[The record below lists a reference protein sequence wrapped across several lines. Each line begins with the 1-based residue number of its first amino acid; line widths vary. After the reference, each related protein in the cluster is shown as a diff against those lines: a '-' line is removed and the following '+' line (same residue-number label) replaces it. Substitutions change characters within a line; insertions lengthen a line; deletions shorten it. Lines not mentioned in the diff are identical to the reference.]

1 MKPTKTNIKA
11 AAVTA
16 VAKPV
21 ATGVI
26 DWGNYQGESGFE
38 NVQQSD
44 LGIPFLSIIQSKS
57 PQFDKTHKD
66 YPTKKIEGVEVGDII
81 NSVTNKVLAKVDK
94 GHILVVPATFEKTYN
109 EYKQGRGGLVRI
121 HRNPAVLDDVTGQ
134 TDKGEGVLSNGN
146 ILAETSNFY
155 VLLLVE
161 GEEPIPSIISM
172 ASTQLKNGRKWLN
185 IMTGIRV
192 GPNRIQPPAFS
203 HSYKL
208 STVIERKDNNAWY
221 GWNIQVN
228 DINNDGDLVG
238 AAQSI
243 AKRVANATHVALAGG
258 SAPAKLTNGTKDT
271 DEVPM

>member
-1 MKPTKTNIKA
+1 MKQTKKTTAAAAAPVAAKPTN
-11 AAVTA
+11 
-16 VAKPV
+16 
-21 ATGVI
+21 VI
-26 DWGNYQGESGFE
+26 DWGTYQGESGFE

-81 NSVTNKVLAKVDK
+81 NSVSNKIIAKVDK
-94 GHILVVPATFEKTYN
+94 ELIVVVPATFEKTYN

-121 HRNPAVLDDVTGQ
+121 HRNPSVLDDVTGQ
-134 TDKGEGVLSNGN
+134 TEKNESILSNGN

-155 VLLLVE
+155 VLLLTE
-161 GEEPIPSIISM
+161 GEEPLPAIISM

-192 GPNRIQPPAFS
+192 GPNRVQPPAFS

-228 DINNDGDLVG
+228 DINNDVDLVD
-238 AAQSI
+238 AAKAI
-243 AKRVANATHVALAGG
+243 AKRVANATHAALAGG
-258 SAPAKLTNGTKDT
+258 SAPNRITEKSEDNIP
-271 DEVPM
+271 V